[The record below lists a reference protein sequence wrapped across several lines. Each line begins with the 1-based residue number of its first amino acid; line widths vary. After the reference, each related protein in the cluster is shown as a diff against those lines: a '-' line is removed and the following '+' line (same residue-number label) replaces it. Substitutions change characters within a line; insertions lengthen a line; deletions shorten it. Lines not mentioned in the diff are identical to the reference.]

1 MCVASSGG
9 ICSWKGEQDMFQ
21 TKTGHSTSP
30 KVVAKKGKRRSVLKM
45 ANNLVGQLKETDLNR
60 NHTKAALRKVNGKSM
75 TASNWG

>member
-1 MCVASSGG
+1 
-9 ICSWKGEQDMFQ
+9 MFQ

-30 KVVAKKGKRRSVLKM
+30 KVIAKKGKRSILKM
-45 ANNLVGQLKETDLNR
+45 ANNLVGQLKETDLSR